1 MDFGIKTIK
10 NRLIIKEIAQKEV
23 TESGIIFPPDKEN
36 MKSGIVVACTDK
48 CSVKVGDIVVF
59 NHDVGAPIKHEG
71 IDYLV
76 MRDDNLMAFI
86 PKEEKQNAVCSRV
99 S

>member
-1 MDFGIKTIK
+1 MSFGIKTIK
-10 NRLIIKEIAQKEV
+10 NRLIVKELEQKEV

-36 MKSGIVVACTDK
+36 MKSGVVVACTEK
-48 CSVKVGDIVVF
+48 CSVKEGDIVVF
-59 NHDVGAPIKHEG
+59 NHDIGVKIKHQG

-86 PKEEKQNAVCSRV
+86 PKEEAQNATHSRV